1 LTDDASYLFDN
12 RASETGDRFDALA
25 SLFDPVTIR
34 HLDMLGVGDGWRC
47 LDVGAGGGSIA
58 RWLGR
63 RVGTSGRVLAAD
75 IDTRW
80 LAARAN
86 GPNVDVQQ
94 LNIVVDPLPE
104 AAFDLVHERLV
115 LLHLPERRAV
125 LHRLASALRP
135 GGRLLVEDFDATLT
149 TDYID
154 PQSDDEALGNR
165 IMTAVRALLTKRG
178 ADVELG
184 HKLPALLR
192 EEGLED
198 VGADAYQAIA
208 LGEPTRQLHRAN
220 VTQVAEQLVE
230 QTSVTQA
237 EIDRY
242 LHLLERGVL
251 SPSSTV
257 LVSAWGTRS
266 R

>member
-12 RASETGDRFDALA
+12 QASEAGDRFDALA
-25 SLFDPVTIR
+25 WLFDPVTIR
-34 HLDMLGVGDGWRC
+34 HLDMLGVGEGWRC

-58 RWLGR
+58 RWLGD
-63 RVGTSGRVLAAD
+63 RVGTSGRVLATD

-80 LAARAN
+80 LATRAN

-94 LNIVVDPLPE
+94 HNIVLDPLPE

-115 LLHLPERRAV
+115 LVHLPERRAV
-125 LHRLASALRP
+125 LRRLASAMRP
-135 GGRLLVEDFDATLT
+135 GGRLLVEAFDATLT
-149 TDYID
+149 VDYID

-165 IMTAVRALLTKRG
+165 IMTAVRGLLSKRG
-178 ADVELG
+178 ADVDLG
-184 HKLPALLR
+184 HKLPGLLR
-192 EEGLED
+192 EAGLED

-208 LGEPTRQLHRAN
+208 LGEPTRRLHRAN
-220 VTQVAEQLVE
+220 VTRVAEQLVE
-230 QTSVTQA
+230 QEIVTRL
-237 EIDRY
+237 EVDRY
-242 LHLLERGVL
+242 LHLLERCVL
-251 SPSSTV
+251 SPSSSV